1 MPLTE
6 QQVRE
11 KFLNVVQQY
20 SSQAAAGEALGF
32 TESYIN
38 RVLNGNRPL
47 TDELCRAIG
56 VQRTVE
62 MRVTYEE
69 IEE

>member
-1 MPLTE
+1 MSLTE

-11 KFLNVVQQY
+11 RFLSAVQRY
-20 SSQAAAGEALGF
+20 PSQAAAGEAMGF

-47 TDELCRAIG
+47 TDEICRAIG
-56 VQRTVE
+56 IKRTVE

-69 IEE
+69 VKA